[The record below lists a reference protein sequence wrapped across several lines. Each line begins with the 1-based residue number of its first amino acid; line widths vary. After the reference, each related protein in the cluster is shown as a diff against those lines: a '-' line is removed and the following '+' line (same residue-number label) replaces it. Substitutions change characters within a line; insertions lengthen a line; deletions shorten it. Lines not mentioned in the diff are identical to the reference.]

1 MTDFM
6 TRARHIH
13 QQRLILSE
21 PETGWSR
28 EDYDRELAAY
38 AVERGRAPQTAT
50 MHTETAVALGIP
62 LSTVKTRL
70 YRTTSQMRAALDA
83 DARLPLAHREAM

>member
-1 MTDFM
+1 MTDPT
-6 TRARHIH
+6 TREQHTR
-13 QQRLILSE
+13 QQRLTLAE

-50 MHTETAVALGIP
+50 MHTETAVALG
-62 LSTVKTRL
+62 L
-70 YRTTSQMRAALDA
+70 
-83 DARLPLAHREAM
+83 REAVVLAAGGDQPLLITSADYPPQTITLYY

>member
-50 MHTETAVALGIP
+50 MRTETAVALGLLEAVIAPATGDQP
-62 LSTVKTRL
+62 LLITSADYPPQTITL
-70 YRTTSQMRAALDA
+70 YY
-83 DARLPLAHREAM
+83 